1 MLGAGVMLSACAP
14 VQMGAAAIVGNQRIS
29 QSTLSA
35 KVDGLQSALAQ
46 YPAQEVQMTPSR
58 APKAVLGLLIQFRIW
73 DRVAKD
79 AGISVT
85 PAQVTKGVQAAE
97 GQFEQQAAQQ
107 LQQMQQ
113 QGGSVSR
120 AELQQLAHIM
130 ALNYGVSPQLMND
143 YGRTAAQQIA
153 VETKLNGGKP
163 VTSQAEYNRVV
174 PKLTAAIN
182 TAVKELNIKVNPQYG
197 KLDPSQGTIAD
208 SPDVLSKPANSAAA
222 AGAAAS

>member
-29 QSTLSA
+29 QSTLSRD
-35 KVDGLQSALAQ
+35 VTGLQGAIAR
-46 YPAQEVQMTPSR
+46 YPAQQVQMTATR
-58 APKAVLGLLIQFRIW
+58 APKAVLGLLVQFGIW

-79 AGISVT
+79 TGVSVT
-85 PAQVTKGVQAAE
+85 AAQVSDGENRARQ
-97 GQFEQQAAQQ
+97 QFEQEAAQQ
-107 LQQMQQ
+107 LQQMEQ
-113 QGGSVSR
+113 QGGSVSQ
-120 AELQQLAHIM
+120 AELQQLAQIM
-130 ALNYGVSPQLMND
+130 QLNYGVSPQLMPAF
-143 YGRTAAQQIA
+143 GRNVAQQVA
-153 VETKLNGGKP
+153 VETKLNDGKP

-197 KLDPSQGTIAD
+197 KLDASQGTIVD
-208 SPDVLSKPANSAAA
+208 SPDVLSKPASPAAA